1 MSNIRK
7 TSKARKQPAHGGI
20 GLEATV
26 SALLQA
32 MIVWDADNYHHCLR
46 SADYAAAL
54 CAELGVH
61 GQEAEHIRIGTLL
74 HDIGKL
80 GVGLAVLNKA
90 GRLNAAERDATHRHA
105 EMGASILDRVLPP
118 AIVELVRDHHE
129 QPDGNGY
136 PRGLCADQ
144 ISRGAAICRV
154 AEVLDALTT
163 DQPYRQAKSLEAAL
177 TELQAGAGTRY
188 DEQAVVALFALI
200 ERRQLRPAA

>member
-1 MSNIRK
+1 MKNTRK
-7 TSKARKQPAHGGI
+7 HPAHGGI
-20 GLEATV
+20 GLEAAV
-26 SALLQA
+26 AALLQA

-46 SADYAAAL
+46 SADYAAAI
-54 CAELGVH
+54 CVELGIT
-61 GQEAEHIRIGTLL
+61 GTDAEHIRIGALL

-80 GVGLAVLNKA
+80 GVGLAVLNKPEE
-90 GRLNAAERDATHRHA
+90 LDTPERASVHRHA

-118 AIVELVRDHHE
+118 SIVELVRDHHE

-136 PRGLCADQ
+136 PRGLRAGE

-163 DQPYRQAKSLEAAL
+163 DQPYRGAMSLEAAL
-177 TELQAGAGTRY
+177 TELRDGAGTRY
-188 DEQAVVALFALI
+188 DERTVVALFALI